1 MTIIAGSRLAENQ
14 HIWIG
19 LTGIY
24 GVGKTRAL
32 IICEKCKVNPATKV
46 SSLKKEE
53 IEKIRDQLTASGWEL
68 GVALKRSISKFI
80 STKKMIR
87 SYQGRRH
94 SATPKLPVRG
104 QNTQKNAKTARRR
117 RDS

>member
-14 HIWIG
+14 HIWVG
-19 LTGIY
+19 LTRIY

-32 IICEKCKVNPATKV
+32 EVCDLAKLNPETKV
-46 SSLKKEE
+46 RDLNDQEVE
-53 IEKIRDQLTASGWEL
+53 QIRHILAETGWEL
-68 GVALKRSISKFI
+68 GSTLKRTIKKFI
-80 STKKMIR
+80 SIKKMIR

-94 SATPKLPVRG
+94 AVKLPVRG

-117 RDS
+117 RDGD